1 MIKLGQDEHKS
12 ETVDNSTNPDWNF
25 TVAFDIMEASPRQI
39 SFEVFDDDTLGNV
52 TLDTDAVMKK
62 QKLENFWT
70 RLENCKSGE
79 LLISAKFTPAEVVEE
94 LNAELINSSS
104 NIKKEV
110 ITKHLKRKNSKEVH
124 GRKNLDRK
132 ETISS
137 SNL

>member
-39 SFEVFDDDTLGNV
+39 SFEVFDDDIGNDGTLGNV

-110 ITKHLKRKNSKEVH
+110 ITKHLKRKKFKRSPWK
-124 GRKNLDRK
+124 KK
-132 ETISS
+132 P
-137 SNL
+137 